1 MSLTNIISINCNEQ
15 NQARLLIRDRERE
28 AVVYFEDGK
37 IVHANLDSQ
46 KGEDVIYEL
55 LNWKEGEFELEQNV
69 PPPMHTVTTG
79 WSTMLLEGLSR
90 IDESRAGWEVALDEE
105 GHVEKK
111 EKEDEIKIL
120 ERLAKALKMVNGI
133 QGVLICSREGEVLSQ
148 DTNADPA
155 QESTLIVSVQ
165 THADVLGDLLNS
177 GQVKQV
183 ILTGEKRRLMIVSYK
198 QKYIVLSL
206 SLKTSAESITPVIQM
221 TLRRYR

>member
-90 IDESRAGWEVALDEE
+90 IDENRAGWEVALDEE
-105 GHVEKK
+105 EHVEKK
-111 EKEDEIKIL
+111 GKEDEIKIL
-120 ERLAKALKMVNGI
+120 ERLTKSLKRVNGI
-133 QGVLICSREGEVLSQ
+133 QGVFICSREGEVLSQ
-148 DTNADPA
+148 DTDVDPS
-155 QESTLIVSVQ
+155 QESTLVASVKI
-165 THADVLGDLLNS
+165 HADVLGDLLNS

-183 ILTGEKRRLMIVSYK
+183 ILTGEKRRIMIVTHK
-198 QKYIVLSL
+198 QNYVVLSL
-206 SLKTSAESITPVIQM
+206 SLKTSAESITPVVQM